1 MVHYY
6 RGDKMSKKPVSETSD
21 LPIKLLVKRKGFEI
35 STEGKISDI
44 HKELDALAEF
54 TDLVSQKLES
64 PEESFAEQEPE
75 TEPVLTPEDIA
86 KVSTS
91 DIPAIKPSK
100 RTIDSLE
107 SLFNT
112 PWGRTPRTVAEVM
125 KALEV
130 NAIFDRVSSVNVYLT
145 RLVQRGKLRRIEK
158 EGKWV
163 YFKVPE

>member
-1 MVHYY
+1 L
-6 RGDKMSKKPVSETSD
+6 SEKDLSESSE

-35 STEGKISDI
+35 STEGTISDI
-44 HKELDALAEF
+44 SRELDALAEF
-54 TDLVSQKLES
+54 TDMVAQKIEMAEENF
-64 PEESFAEQEPE
+64 PEREPE
-75 TEPVLTPEDIA
+75 TEPALTPEEIA
-86 KVSTS
+86 QVSTT

-107 SLFNT
+107 SLFDT

-130 NAIFDRVSSVNVYLT
+130 NAVFDRVSSVNVYLT